1 MVFLLR
7 KAIPPMGQFDFR
19 YEETPSG
26 STVPSA
32 HRFEPNTPEYRE
44 RFPGIGRGAWT
55 VASILE
61 PRFAGRSFP
70 TKREKPISAA
80 EIFARDMLRIYEK
93 ELLKLPGNSEITF
106 PIAKLY
112 LMRANSEL
120 EPTHGWHVYPYWR
133 NYPLSP
139 EHAERNDIYKRT
151 RATSSR
157 DGGYYFTQQRVY
169 PAELGG
175 HPKDWAHSFHEL
187 SMYRHAF
194 ISSMMENVA
203 RNFLTQPQTK
213 DGWIRA
219 KERTWQQFQRS
230 IQNNPVQAGIVTPD
244 PNFRYG
250 VDLPNERPFDSLPK
264 QPNMAAFDE
273 STPMAHPWFWQSLGK
288 SRADF
293 ERYLNNPDPFPIERA
308 GRDSIDFGEAFWL
321 HRNHFNRNNQIRD
334 PFENIRMLF
343 EKERPYW
350 SSYQNL
356 QISPDLETSP
366 IPIIG
371 RGLPEY
377 TDEQLISTALRI
389 FNHPSFRGS
398 IRTGR
403 VGGEETTGNP
413 MDGVNLQIAQPRV
426 KEDNGMF
433 LGYEDAGKP
442 TAKDFVPVIGDL
454 SHTILGKIQNSRPS
468 WLPEVDSSL
477 SAEDQFEKDFQDT
490 ARIIAER
497 DRSSQIAR
505 LSHSNRS
512 RSGHDAFLERR
523 DNPLHD
529 AWGEAFA
536 QGASWLAKKSQELGL
551 NYTEKEF
558 WDEFHQEIQNKHA
571 EIDDSIGTI
580 KLPQIPLESLDS
592 HLLKINNPETAD
604 QIRSDIHSGNYE
616 IAMDPNAG
624 PAISSDR
631 DPRNMG
637 PTIAT
642 KLNSS
647 DFGDHPFAD
656 DSQIHQE
663 ISHGL
668 FADRDHEKFNSSVYR
683 VFPHIRYA
691 TPSGETKI
699 MSIPIGLHEGLTEM
713 DESKPMTDSARARL
727 SKSINSALDIL
738 KTSPSQIKK
747 AQRFESNGQVLM
759 EEDPGNQM
767 AAFGAMNAIGSL
779 MSSGQDMI
787 GGVRDAMNQSSLTS
801 STPQK
806 PRISAKRIPL
816 PSSKNAGRGVQIGA
830 ATPFS
835 SPPRVGTA
843 TPTTAGGTPKRVN
856 SGSTRL
862 ISSTQPATSAASPAL
877 PAPNSLNGASSLLSA
892 SPPRVSLPRRQS
904 PPRLTRS

>member
-26 STVPSA
+26 STVPPTY
-32 HRFEPNTPEYRE
+32 RFDPNTPEYRE
-44 RFPGIGRGAWT
+44 RFPGIGRGPWT
-55 VASILE
+55 VESILE

-93 ELLKLPGNSEITF
+93 ELIQQPGNDQITF

-120 EPTHGWHVYPYWR
+120 EPTHGWHLFPYWR

-139 EHAERNDIYKRT
+139 EDAAQNDIYKRT
-151 RATSSR
+151 HAPSRR
-157 DGGYYFTQQRVY
+157 DGGYYLTQQRIF
-169 PAELGG
+169 PGG
-175 HPKDWAHSFHEL
+175 HPKDWSHSFHEL
-187 SMYRHAF
+187 SRYRHAF
-194 ISSMMENVA
+194 ISSMMEKVA
-203 RNFLTQPQTK
+203 RNFLTEPQTK
-213 DGWIRA
+213 AGWIRA
-219 KERTWQQFQRS
+219 KERTWQEFQRN
-230 IQNNPVQAGIVTPD
+230 IENNPVQAGIVTPD

-250 VDLPNERPFDSLPK
+250 VDLPNERPFESLPK
-264 QPNMAAFDE
+264 HQNMEGFDE

-293 ERYLNNPDPFPIERA
+293 DLNNPDPFPIQP
-308 GRDSIDFGEAFWL
+308 IDFREAFWL
-321 HRNHFNRNNQIRD
+321 HPSHFNRNNQIRD

-350 SSYQNL
+350 SSSQNL
-356 QISPDLETSP
+356 ENEYPLETAP

-371 RGLPEY
+371 RGQPGY
-377 TDEQLISTALRI
+377 TDQQLISTALRI

-398 IRTGR
+398 MRTGR

-413 MDGVNLQIAQPRV
+413 MDGVNLTISRPRV
-426 KEDNGMF
+426 IEDGSGMF

-442 TAKDFVPVIGDL
+442 TAKDFVPVIGDR
-454 SHTILGKIQNSRPS
+454 SQNILEKIQNSSSSRRENGRPS
-468 WLPEVDSSL
+468 WLPEVDSRL

-512 RSGHDAFLERR
+512 KSGHEAFLERR

-529 AWGEAFA
+529 AWGTAFA

-580 KLPQIPLESLDS
+580 KLPQIPLESLEHHIS
-592 HLLKINNPETAD
+592 KINDPSVQD
-604 QIRSDIHSGNYE
+604 QIKSDIQSGNYE
-616 IAMDPNAG
+616 ISMDPNAG
-624 PAISSDR
+624 PAISSDQ

-656 DSQIHQE
+656 DSQLHQE

-713 DESKPMTDSARARL
+713 DESKPMTDSAKARL
-727 SKSINSALDIL
+727 SKSINSALNIL

-767 AAFGAMNAIGSL
+767 AAFGAMNALGSL
-779 MSSGQDMI
+779 MSSGQNMI
-787 GGVRDAMNQSSLTS
+787 SGVRDAMNQSSLTS
-801 STPQK
+801 STSPK
-806 PRISAKRIPL
+806 PRIGAKRISL
-816 PSSKNAGRGVQIGA
+816 PSSKNAGRDVQIGT
-830 ATPFS
+830 ATPGI

-843 TPTTAGGTPKRVN
+843 ASTTAGGTPKRVN
-856 SGSTRL
+856 SGLTGP
-862 ISSTQPATSAASPAL
+862 ISSTQAAPNAANPAL
-877 PAPNSLNGASSLLSA
+877 PAPNLLNEAPSLSSS
-892 SPPRVSLPRRQS
+892 SPPRVSLPRRPS